1 MPSGFRLL
9 RPEGRTE
16 TIYSA
21 ERRSRSFIIQLTAL
35 RQIAFVAMIVDFKQ
49 VRCAFAGCRC
59 NDRRVR
65 KHKVVAIKEFAQ
77 GKFDFRPY
85 PQNRRLFGSTDPKMA
100 ALRQEFDA
108 MFFQADRILAGDADR
123 LHLCNVNFIAA
134 GGPRFGPDCT
144 PQIQRTFLGQ
154 CFGSGKSGFVG
165 F

>member
-1 MPSGFRLL
+1 MPPGFRLL

-21 ERRSRSFIIQLTAL
+21 QRRSRSFIIQLTAL

-49 VRCAFAGCRC
+49 VRCAFAGRRC

-65 KHKVVAIKEFAQ
+65 QYKVVAIEEFAQ

-85 PQNRRLFGSTDPKMA
+85 PQNRRLFGRTNPKMA
-100 ALRQEFDA
+100 SLSQEFDA
-108 MFFQADRILAGDADR
+108 MFFQADRIFAGDADR